1 MSGKDF
7 FGNRLI
13 LFLGLV
19 TTGLALLNAL
29 LIIVRVDFSDTRAI
43 LRHWLTG
50 GTSQFDIAEPIYL
63 YSFMIVAFVVLI
75 SSWAISYKI
84 YDVFRPA
91 AYFTFF
97 LAQIVL
103 VANFL
108 ISEALLRL

>member
-7 FGNRLI
+7 FGNRSI

-29 LIIVRVDFSDTRAI
+29 LIIVRVDFSDARAI

-63 YSFMIVAFVVLI
+63 YSFMILAFVVLI
-75 SSWAISYKI
+75 SSWAISYKNLRGFSPGGLF
-84 YDVFRPA
+84 YVFSGSNSARG
-91 AYFTFF
+91 
-97 LAQIVL
+97 
-103 VANFL
+103 
-108 ISEALLRL
+108 